1 MLGTPHHEQPD
12 RLGLTGKPFENSM
25 GMNTVKGRD
34 NLRIKRRRLAHA
46 LTMRMQLYGHGE
58 TAPHAEE
65 IDRSGLWTE
74 LGKADG
80 RLMKRITNSPR
91 VPTDDVYY
99 VSAADVAD
107 KLIDRMR
114 RGSDPLLLSSGS
126 WDLLPTGPMVRTHAH
141 KEFD

>member
-1 MLGTPHHEQPD
+1 MMP
-12 RLGLTGKPFENSM
+12 
-25 GMNTVKGRD
+25 
-34 NLRIKRRRLAHA
+34 
-46 LTMRMQLYGHGE
+46 MQLYGHGDA
-58 TAPHAEE
+58 APHAEK

-74 LGKADG
+74 FGKADG
-80 RLMKRITNSPR
+80 RSMKRNANSPR

-114 RGSDPLLLSSGS
+114 RGLDPLLLSGS
-126 WDLLPTGPMVRTHAH
+126 WDLLPAGPIARTHAH